1 MKGKKI
7 EVVELNKKE
16 EKIILEEKKSKF
28 AIFIKRYN
36 KLMILL
42 LMLLSLVTVVGGV
55 FLAVSKIQESLEPN
69 IKEVAIDTTL
79 DKISSITNINGI
91 PITDEAAKNIFNKNN
106 IFITNGEV
114 LLVNKLETSDFIV
127 KYYSDGTAIKIL
139 TKSNTIIRVAALTNG
154 EYGIDKDGN
163 INTSAKTREVKESK
177 VKDYPW
183 GKVIYYSDGSASIIN
198 SKMDMFVRNAS
209 DIKDNYISNNKVT
222 YLKDTEKVGNTK
234 INYYYDGTI
243 EVVKDNTSYVFRNI
257 DDITLKQSSVE
268 FKNNNQA
275 TIYKTINTDDGKTIN
290 YYTDGGAIILD
301 GTRSLSVRKSNS
313 IIIKN
318 NKIYE
323 IVDNIYV
330 EISKKTSSETY
341 YTNGS
346 ATVDYNNKK
355 YYVEENSNISYD
367 KNNQIKNINGSK
379 EELVQ
384 NSDEVDI
391 YEKTAIV
398 KKNNKLAIVPKD
410 NILLDTDG
418 KLLKIKEL
426 DTDNLSK
433 TFSVTNNTN
442 EDLSYRVVIEKSDK
456 STLLT
461 DYIKYQLSVDGTYIG
476 PTWLNDTLWKKDKIY
491 NELKVTKNNYILL
504 DGTIKKYE
512 TKNISLILWTDYEKT
527 PNAMQN
533 KQFLGTIKIYAWT
546 KVK

>member
-114 LLVNKLETSDFIV
+114 LLENKLETSNFIV

-139 TKSNTIIRVAALTNG
+139 TKTNTIIRVAALTNG

-257 DDITLKQSSVE
+257 DDITLTQSPVE

>member
-114 LLVNKLETSDFIV
+114 LLVNKLETSNFIV

-139 TKSNTIIRVAALTNG
+139 TKTNTIIRVAALTNG

-198 SKMDMFVRNAS
+198 SKMDMFIRNAS

-257 DDITLKQSSVE
+257 DDITLTQSSVK

-391 YEKTAIV
+391 YERTAIV
-398 KKNNKLAIVPKD
+398 KKDNKLAIVPKD

-426 DTDNLSK
+426 DTDNLSN

>member
-69 IKEVAIDTTL
+69 IKKVAIDTTL

-114 LLVNKLETSDFIV
+114 LLVNKLETSNFIV

-139 TKSNTIIRVAALTNG
+139 TKTNTIIRVAALTNG

-257 DDITLKQSSVE
+257 DDITLTQSSVK

-442 EDLSYRVVIEKSDK
+442 ENLSYRVVIEKSDK

-491 NELKVTKNNYILL
+491 NELKVTKDNYILL

>member
-114 LLVNKLETSDFIV
+114 LLVNKLETSNFIV

-442 EDLSYRVVIEKSDK
+442 ENLSYRVVIEKSDK

-491 NELKVTKNNYILL
+491 NELKVTKDNYILL

-512 TKNISLILWTDYEKT
+512 IKNISLILWTDYEKT

>member
-114 LLVNKLETSDFIV
+114 LLENKLETSDFIV

-198 SKMDMFVRNAS
+198 SKMDMFVRNAG

-398 KKNNKLAIVPKD
+398 KKDNKLAIVPKD

-442 EDLSYRVVIEKSDK
+442 EDLSYRVVIEKSYK

-491 NELKVTKNNYILL
+491 NELKVTKDNYILL

-512 TKNISLILWTDYEKT
+512 IKNISLILWTDYEKT

>member
-55 FLAVSKIQESLEPN
+55 FLAVSKIQESLEPS
-69 IKEVAIDTTL
+69 IKEVAINTTL

-198 SKMDMFVRNAS
+198 SKMDMFIRNAS

-442 EDLSYRVVIEKSDK
+442 EDLSYRVVIEKSNK

-512 TKNISLILWTDYEKT
+512 TKKISLILWTDYEKT

-546 KVK
+546 KVT

>member
-114 LLVNKLETSDFIV
+114 LLVNKLETSNFIV

-139 TKSNTIIRVAALTNG
+139 TKTNTIIRVAALTNG

-198 SKMDMFVRNAS
+198 SKMDMFIRNAS

-257 DDITLKQSSVE
+257 DDITLTQSSVE

-391 YEKTAIV
+391 YERTAIV
-398 KKNNKLAIVPKD
+398 KKDNKLAIVPKD

-426 DTDNLSK
+426 DTDNLSN

-491 NELKVTKNNYILL
+491 NELKVTKDNYILL

-527 PNAMQN
+527 PNTMQN

>member
-114 LLVNKLETSDFIV
+114 LLVNKLETSNFIV

-139 TKSNTIIRVAALTNG
+139 TKTNTIIRVAALTNG

-257 DDITLKQSSVE
+257 DDITLTQSPVE

-491 NELKVTKNNYILL
+491 NELKVTKDNYILL

>member
-114 LLVNKLETSDFIV
+114 LLVNKLETSNFIV

-139 TKSNTIIRVAALTNG
+139 TKTNTIIRVAALTNG

-257 DDITLKQSSVE
+257 DDITLTQSPVE

-442 EDLSYRVVIEKSDK
+442 ENLSYRVVIEKSDK

>member
-69 IKEVAIDTTL
+69 IKEVAINTTL

-114 LLVNKLETSDFIV
+114 LLVNKLETSNFIV

-139 TKSNTIIRVAALTNG
+139 TKTNTIIRVAALTNG

-198 SKMDMFVRNAS
+198 SKMDMFIRNAS

-243 EVVKDNTSYVFRNI
+243 EVVNDNTSYVFRNI
-257 DDITLKQSSVE
+257 DDITLTQSSVK

-398 KKNNKLAIVPKD
+398 KKDNKLAIVPKD

-426 DTDNLSK
+426 DTDNLSN

-491 NELKVTKNNYILL
+491 NELKVTKDNYILL

-512 TKNISLILWTDYEKT
+512 TKNISLILWPDYEKT

>member
-198 SKMDMFVRNAS
+198 SKMDMFIRNAS

-355 YYVEENSNISYD
+355 YYVEENSNISYY

-398 KKNNKLAIVPKD
+398 KKDNKLAIVPKD

-442 EDLSYRVVIEKSDK
+442 ENLSYRVVIEKSDK

-491 NELKVTKNNYILL
+491 NELKVTKDNYILL

-527 PNAMQN
+527 PNTMQN

>member
-55 FLAVSKIQESLEPN
+55 FLAVSKIQESLEPS

-114 LLVNKLETSDFIV
+114 LLVNKLETSNFIV

-139 TKSNTIIRVAALTNG
+139 TKTNTIIRVAALTNG

-177 VKDYPW
+177 VKDYLW

-209 DIKDNYISNNKVT
+209 DIKDNYISNNKVA

-257 DDITLKQSSVE
+257 DDITLTQSSVE

-355 YYVEENSNISYD
+355 YYVEENSNISYY

-398 KKNNKLAIVPKD
+398 KKDNKLAIVPKD

-491 NELKVTKNNYILL
+491 NELKVTKDNYILL

-527 PNAMQN
+527 PNTMQN

>member
-114 LLVNKLETSDFIV
+114 LLVNKLETSNFIV

-139 TKSNTIIRVAALTNG
+139 TKTNTIIRVAALTNG

-198 SKMDMFVRNAS
+198 SKMDMFIRNAS

-257 DDITLKQSSVE
+257 DDITLTQSSVE

-398 KKNNKLAIVPKD
+398 KKDNKLAIVPKD

-491 NELKVTKNNYILL
+491 NELKVTKDNYILL

-512 TKNISLILWTDYEKT
+512 TKNISLILWPDYEKT